1 MKNKD
6 KRNELDFVL
15 NKDGSVYYQN
25 NKQDE
30 ELIDGFKSPSLT
42 EPEDVSLLLQV
53 ENDFLEAIKEPDSE
67 KDKRVMETLD
77 GVLATKHTDSVNLE
91 HYYHDVI
98 KALLHDVRFAYRTF
112 TLKARNGE
120 TTLISRGIMDIINAI
135 TLGII
140 NEIEFVN
147 PISISVEEN
156 DVDCIAAYRVHTS
169 IIDNLQAQELLELYP
184 RINVRYNYLEC
195 LCKEYGIKN
204 KLFIENKQLVVKY
217 YLPIGN
223 VQEAS
228 LSTEMLFD
236 TIMELTKQYLDLYV
250 Y

>member
-42 EPEDVSLLLQV
+42 ESEDVSLLLQV

-67 KDKRVMETLD
+67 KDKRVMATLD

-156 DVDCIAAYRVHTS
+156 DVDCVASYRVHTS